1 MIIKELDSQVL
12 EPVSL
17 FEVREH
23 LGYSEGDTAE
33 DDILVRH
40 ITAMRQLLETNLGR
54 YIALRA
60 VLIIPEPGPI
70 RMPSPLRDVVSFRC
84 TDQEGEILD
93 IQYVRTG
100 SDMNPTVHWTMES
113 GCVNPQM
120 VAMVGYDVCPED
132 IKSAICDL
140 VKAKYERAPLT
151 PVLDDVMHVLAPYRR
166 INL

>member
-54 YIALRA
+54 YIALRT

-93 IQYVRTG
+93 IAYVRAG
-100 SDMNPTVHWTMES
+100 SDMNPTVHWTMGS
-113 GCVNPQM
+113 GCSDPQM
-120 VAMVGYDVCPED
+120 VAMVD